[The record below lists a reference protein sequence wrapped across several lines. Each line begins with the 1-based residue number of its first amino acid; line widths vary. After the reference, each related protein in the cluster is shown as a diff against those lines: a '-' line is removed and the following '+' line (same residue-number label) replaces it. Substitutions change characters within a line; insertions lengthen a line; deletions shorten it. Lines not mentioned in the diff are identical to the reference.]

1 MSNSDIVI
9 ENGVAVLPALELL
22 FTPQQSAKNFL
33 LFQEMLKK
41 AGGGIPWGSDTLDE
55 VLLAQLPGDATGV
68 IGRQGSGKTAFL
80 TWQAAWYAEWLRK
93 RKRRR
98 EAVVYISLEQS
109 VEEIEYCWE
118 IIPDFS
124 ITDVRKGIVPSDA
137 ITRHVL
143 NNRAGLPI
151 YTMGHS
157 IVANRKRM
165 RMTSQNIL
173 DTMFRMEDI
182 HGVHPAYVMVD
193 YVQILPVE
201 RGESRAEQVGEAIH
215 LLKEL
220 AILLRC
226 PILIGVQAS
235 RTVDRYQEQIPTAAD
250 CQWASAIEQV
260 CDKLIALW
268 RPVLNGVRSIKF
280 KEYDD
285 NEIEVTNETMVIRV
299 LKQRFG
305 EAGMTRVLNF
315 APQFMR
321 MSDLELNKPALE
333 ERQEQDWE
341 NLQLA

>member
-1 MSNSDIVI
+1 MPDIQI
-9 ENGVAVLPALELL
+9 ENGVATFPALDLL
-22 FTPQQSAKNFL
+22 FTPQQSAKNFV
-33 LFQEMLKK
+33 LFQELLRK
-41 AGGGIPWGSDTLDE
+41 AGGGIPWGVDALDE

-80 TWQAAWYAEWLRK
+80 TWQAAWYGEFLRT

-118 IIPDFS
+118 VVPDYS
-124 ITDVRKGIVPSDA
+124 ITDVRKGIVPAED

-143 NNRAGLPI
+143 HHRAGLPI

-157 IVANRKRM
+157 MVANRKRI

-173 DTMFRMEDI
+173 ETMFKMEEVY
-182 HGVHPAYVMVD
+182 GVHPAYVMVD

-201 RGESRAEQVGEAIH
+201 KGESRAEQVGEAIH

-220 AILLRC
+220 AKLLRC

-235 RTVDRYQEQIPTAAD
+235 RSVDRYQEQIPTAAD

-268 RPVLNGVRSIKF
+268 RPVLNGVRTVKL

-285 NEIEVTNETMVIRV
+285 MEIQVTNETMVIRV

-305 EAGMTRVLNF
+305 EAGMTRVVNF

-321 MSDLELNKPALE
+321 MSDLELNKPPLE
-333 ERQEQDWE
+333 ERGEAEWE
-341 NLQLA
+341 NINLA